1 MEFGFDNKTH
11 GMKILFVG
19 FQPYGNI
26 TYPHLKQVVKHFS
39 SLGGE
44 YFLFRERGYFLD
56 ECFSPGLSIKAWLRS
71 VYTIVVIS
79 VDSIMLIGKR
89 LLNEYDLV
97 VAVDNF
103 AFILASALFK
113 NVVLWSHDFVTD
125 DQERS
130 SASIHRLIK
139 SKVEACL
146 SRKADIVIQ
155 DETRLGFFCA
165 RYMPSGQASV
175 DAFFLPVSLLPS
187 ATYTGLAVKRI
198 KPVLLQIG
206 GINAWRSMSDKLLG
220 HYQIY
225 HADYELALHGFI
237 DKDMVQKIRYA
248 NIVPWASSI
257 NLDAESVYKIV
268 EKCDIGF
275 IAYNAN
281 DHNFYYIAKAS
292 GQLVEYLRCGK
303 PVIVMGDTD
312 LRRLVGKENIGV
324 AIDGIEGLSDAVKKV
339 VSNYSVYSSNC
350 TRLYNEEYNLD
361 SYLNDLTEWLT
372 KKAKK

>member
-1 MEFGFDNKTH
+1 MEFGFDSKTH
-11 GMKILFVG
+11 DMKILFVG

-26 TYPHLKQVVKHFS
+26 TYPHLKQVVQHFS
-39 SLGGE
+39 NLGGE
-44 YFLFRERGYFLD
+44 YFLFRERGYFLN
-56 ECFSPGLSIKAWLRS
+56 ECFSPGLSIKAWLQS
-71 VYTIVVIS
+71 VYTLAVIS
-79 VDSIMLIGKR
+79 VDSVMLIGKR

-113 NVVLWSHDFVTD
+113 NVVLWSHDFVTE

-130 SASIHRLIK
+130 SAWIHRLVK

-146 SRKADIVIQ
+146 SRSANIIIQ
-155 DETRLGFFCA
+155 DETRLELFCA
-165 RYMPSGQASV
+165 RYMPSSQESA
-175 DAFFLPVSLLPS
+175 DAFFLPVSLMPS
-187 ATYTGLAVKRI
+187 AIYTGSEVSRI

-225 HADYELALHGFI
+225 HTDYELALHGFI
-237 DKDMVQKIRYA
+237 DKDMLQRIRYA
-248 NIVPWASSI
+248 DIVPWASSI

-292 GQLVEYLRCGK
+292 GQLVEYLRCAK
-303 PVIVMGDTD
+303 PVIVMGYTD
-312 LRRLVGKENIGV
+312 LRRLVEQENIGV
-324 AIDGIEGLSDAVKKV
+324 AINKIDEMNDAIKKV
-339 VSNYSVYSSNC
+339 VSNYSIYSSNC
-350 TRLYNEEYNLD
+350 MRLYNEEYNLD
-361 SYLNDLTEWLT
+361 SYLHDLTVWLM
-372 KKAKK
+372 KKANG